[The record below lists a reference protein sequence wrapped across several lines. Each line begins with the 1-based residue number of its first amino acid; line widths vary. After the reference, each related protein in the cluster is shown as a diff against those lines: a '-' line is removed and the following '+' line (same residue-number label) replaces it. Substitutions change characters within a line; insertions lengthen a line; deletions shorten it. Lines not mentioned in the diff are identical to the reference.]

1 MASAHL
7 LPEDFNPYNA
17 LRKIRMYPSRPSN
30 SGPFSSVNASR
41 YALPC
46 QLWLLSLPR
55 NITSLQ
61 LEGSILAGGGS
72 AESNCFIFQII
83 Q

>member
-1 MASAHL
+1 MTSAHL

-46 QLWLLSLPR
+46 QLPISRLLSLPK

-61 LEGSILAGGGS
+61 LEGLILAGGGS
-72 AESNCFIFQII
+72 AESNCFIF
-83 Q
+83 